1 MLLQKLLSKFV
12 QWWPLILGVLAFF
25 TGRLLAQLPEFTGSF
40 YRNTVFYGYRWIWDS
55 TLGWIP
61 FPVMLLVVLF
71 YFVYA
76 FVLWRRRWLFNY
88 RPWFRLPL
96 NFLGGLVLW
105 FYLAWGFN
113 YSAPGLVDKLNIDT
127 QLEVNWDALKIRAT
141 QEALAVR
148 QEVDT
153 LRMHETEVSA
163 AEELAIHNAVRSF
176 LREADVATPGLV
188 RVRVISLNGWMR
200 RIGISGIYSP
210 FSGECHVD
218 GSYPLLQQWFTMAH
232 EIAHGYGITDE
243 GECNFVAFMALQSS
257 SDAAFVYS
265 AWFSL
270 LLELV
275 PRAEIDTLP
284 SELKRDRL
292 MLRANAE
299 LYPPLIPR
307 LAEKTNHLY
316 LKSQGVEEGIGS
328 YGRWPMLVHAVL
340 GASGVD

>member
-12 QWWPLILGVLAFF
+12 RWWPLIGGVLAFLV
-25 TGRLLAQLPEFTGSF
+25 GRLLAQFPEFTETV
-40 YRNTVFYGYRWIWDS
+40 YRNTVFNSYRWIWDT

-61 FPVMLLVVLF
+61 FPVMLLVLLF

-88 RPWFRLPL
+88 TPWFRLPL

-113 YSAPGLVDKLNIDT
+113 YSAPGLVDKLNIDRPSR
-127 QLEVNWDALKIRAT
+127 VNWDDLKTRAT
-141 QEALAVR
+141 QEALDAR
-148 QEVDT
+148 AQFDT
-153 LRMHETEVSA
+153 LRLQETEISA

-176 LREADVATPGLV
+176 LRDAEVATPGRV

-257 SDAAFVYS
+257 SDEAFVYS

-275 PRAEIDTLP
+275 PRNEIESLP
-284 SELKRDRL
+284 TALRGDRL

-299 LYPPLIPR
+299 KYPPLIPR

-316 LKSQGVEEGIGS
+316 LKSQGVEGGIDS
-328 YGRWPMLVHAVL
+328 YSRWPQLVYALVEE
-340 GASGVD
+340 SISP